1 MSEQNGQAP
10 RVRFG
15 DAPGNEIPAD
25 WAELLLRRLFALHPQ
40 TVGQQLAEVA
50 AEQLAGVKVRAVKP
64 R

>member
-1 MSEQNGQAP
+1 MESNGQAAG

-25 WAELLLRRLFALHPQ
+25 WAALLLRRLFALHPQ
-40 TVGQQLAEVA
+40 TVGQQLAEIA
-50 AEQLAGVKVRAVKP
+50 AEELAGVKVRAVKP